1 MRIVSR
7 LALTLI
13 LVAVTAFC
21 GFGFL
26 ASFEP
31 PGFLV
36 FRWLYGAVAIA
47 CVVAIVAVWL
57 ISPSRRD

>member
-21 GFGFL
+21 CFGFF

-36 FRWLYGAVAIA
+36 FRWFYGAVAIA
-47 CVVAIVAVWL
+47 CVVAIVAVWF
-57 ISPSRRD
+57 ISPTRR

>member
-21 GFGFL
+21 CFGFF

-47 CVVAIVAVWL
+47 CVIAIVAVWL
-57 ISPSRRD
+57 RSPSRR

>member
-1 MRIVSR
+1 MSIVPR
-7 LALTLI
+7 LALTLV

-21 GFGFL
+21 CFGFL

-31 PGFLV
+31 PGFFA

-47 CVVAIVAVWL
+47 CVVAIAAMWFM
-57 ISPSRRD
+57 SPSRR

>member
-1 MRIVSR
+1 MRIVPR
-7 LALTLI
+7 LALSLVLI
-13 LVAVTAFC
+13 AVTTFC

-36 FRWLYGAVAIA
+36 FRWLYGAVAIT
-47 CVVAIVAVWL
+47 CVVAILAVWL
-57 ISPSRRD
+57 ISPTRC

>member
-21 GFGFL
+21 VFGFF

-47 CVVAIVAVWL
+47 CVIAIVAVWL
-57 ISPSRRD
+57 RSPSRR